1 MVISFILFLSLFVAV
16 GLSSFFFSQKS
27 KQDYYLASG
36 QVRPSLVGLSAVAT
50 NNSGYMFIGLIGYV
64 YAVGL
69 QSIWLMVGWIVGDFI
84 ASSFVHHRL
93 KAATARSGEVS
104 YAGVLSNWYRGQNNS
119 ADSADANSAD
129 KPNLQRVIGVLS
141 LVFLLAYAAA
151 QLVAG
156 AKAFQVLFDAPIW
169 AGALMGAVLVAL
181 YCFAGGIRASIWT
194 DAAQSLVMIFAMVVL
209 LWVALDGLGGF
220 EASVAQM
227 NQIDG
232 FLDWFPSELL
242 LPGAAGAILF
252 VLGWVFAGSS
262 VIGQPHVMVRFMTL
276 STDQDGA
283 NQGRF
288 SNMVQ
293 ARFWYYL
300 WFILFWSAAT
310 GVGMLSRLYLTDT
323 ASFDSELALPTL
335 AQRLLSPPLVGL
347 ILAGLF
353 AATLSTADSLVLGCS
368 AAISHDILP
377 NKVES
382 TLLIKLITV
391 AVTGVALLWALMN
404 SVSVLDLVILA
415 WSGLGSAFGPL
426 LIVLCFGGK
435 PTQKTAI
442 AMVITGIAVALLWR
456 YADLHNLLYEG
467 VPGMLMGFVVFALYK
482 VISKKGE

>member
-1 MVISFILFLSLFVAV
+1 VVV

-36 QVRPSLVGLSAVAT
+36 QVKPFLVGLSAVAT
-50 NNSGYMFIGLIGYV
+50 NNSGYMFVGLIGYV

-93 KAATARSGEVS
+93 KSATVSSGEVS
-104 YAGVLSNWYRGQNNS
+104 YAGVLSNWYGRKNESGQSSINGQ
-119 ADSADANSAD
+119 
-129 KPNLQRVIGVLS
+129 PNLQRVIGVIS
-141 LVFLLAYAAA
+141 LIFLLAYAAA

-156 AKAFQVLFDAPIW
+156 AKAFQVLFDAPVW
-169 AGALMGAVLVAL
+169 AGASMGAALVAL

-194 DAAQSLVMIFAMVVL
+194 DAAQSIVMISGMAVL

-220 EASVAQM
+220 EASVVQM

-232 FLDWFPSELL
+232 FLDWFPNELL

-252 VLGWVFAGSS
+252 VLGWVFAGFS

-276 STDQDGA
+276 NTDSGSSS
-283 NQGRF
+283 NNRF
-288 SNMVQ
+288 SNMAQ

-300 WFILFWSAAT
+300 WFIVFWTAAT
-310 GVGMLSRLYLTDT
+310 GVGMISRLYLSDSG
-323 ASFDSELALPTL
+323 SFDSELALPTL
-335 AQRLLSPPLVGL
+335 AQQLLSPPFVGL
-347 ILAGLF
+347 LLAGLF

-377 NKVES
+377 RSIQN
-382 TLLIKLITV
+382 TLILKIITV
-391 AVTGVALLWALMN
+391 IVTGVALLWALAN
-404 SVSVLDLVILA
+404 SASVLDLVILA

-426 LIVLCFGGK
+426 LLVMCFGGK
-435 PTQKTAI
+435 PTERAAI
-442 AMVITGIAVALLWR
+442 FMVVSGLVAALLWR
-456 YADLHNLLYEG
+456 FADLHNLLYEG
-467 VPGMLMGFVVFALYK
+467 VPGMLMGFVVYGLHK
-482 VISKKGE
+482 VMVKKGG